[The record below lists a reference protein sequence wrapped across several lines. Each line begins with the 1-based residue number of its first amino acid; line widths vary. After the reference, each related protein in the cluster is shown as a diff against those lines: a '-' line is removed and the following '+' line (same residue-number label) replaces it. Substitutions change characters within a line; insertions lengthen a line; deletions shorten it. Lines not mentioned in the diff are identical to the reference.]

1 MRTAVS
7 AVANLFS
14 FQVCHHCLTPLP
26 PSQVSGPAQVTFCS
40 QPCNESALRDYYKLE
55 AGLNL
60 VPLSEYCT
68 EYEER
73 FPLLVARAA
82 CMHLSKQL
90 QPAEQRESKGI
101 AAKPS
106 GSNTPQGDI
115 WQVQFA
121 KRQFQKNLAQHG
133 SFLTA
138 CCVLQ
143 CSVSV
148 TLSVVCRILNVYG
161 PSLKHWLATAHTA

>member
-1 MRTAVS
+1 M
-7 AVANLFS
+7 
-14 FQVCHHCLTPLP
+14 
-26 PSQVSGPAQVTFCS
+26 
-40 QPCNESALRDYYKLE
+40 RDYHKLE

-106 GSNTPQGDI
+106 GSNAPQGDI

-121 KRQFQKNLAQHG
+121 KCQCPKRCC
-133 SFLTA
+133 TA
-138 CCVLQ
+138 WTSSDCILHRTVFVDFSELCVIQ
-143 CSVSV
+143 
-148 TLSVVCRILNVYG
+148 NVHG
-161 PSLKHWLATAHTA
+161 PSL

>member
-1 MRTAVS
+1 M
-7 AVANLFS
+7 
-14 FQVCHHCLTPLP
+14 
-26 PSQVSGPAQVTFCS
+26 
-40 QPCNESALRDYYKLE
+40 RDYYKLE

-101 AAKPS
+101 AVKPS

-115 WQVQFA
+115 WQVQS
-121 KRQFQKNLAQHG
+121 AQHG

-143 CSVSV
+143 CIVSV
-148 TLSVVCRILNVYG
+148 TLSVLCVIQNAHG
-161 PSLKHWLATAHTA
+161 PSLKHWLATADTA

>member
-1 MRTAVS
+1 M
-7 AVANLFS
+7 
-14 FQVCHHCLTPLP
+14 
-26 PSQVSGPAQVTFCS
+26 
-40 QPCNESALRDYYKLE
+40 RDYYKLE

-90 QPAEQRESKGI
+90 QPADQRESTGI
-101 AAKPS
+101 AAQAP

-121 KRQFQKNLAQHG
+121 QHET
-133 SFLTA
+133 FLTA
-138 CCVLQ
+138 CCLLQ
-143 CSVSV
+143 CIAFVNFV
-148 TLSVVCRILNVYG
+148 AFRVCTAQACSTGLQQLILHNT
-161 PSLKHWLATAHTA
+161 TAYMLCAAGHYSGQSSN